1 MNELKTRAWRIQV
14 LIKMNNPNKFDE
26 VRTKIAAV
34 AATASDTDKREV
46 EAIITQAKTGDYQS
60 EKSALTPGMAALL
73 FIEHNPYNRDWKGS
87 WSLEL
92 LRRMDEGQWE
102 ANGDTIRFYRDG
114 AIADGQNRLAAIA
127 LFGKVVEVIIV
138 YGLNRKAILTV
149 DGGKSRYASDEAKL
163 SGIDNAVAKEKIV
176 KMTASYLI
184 KTGDKKAEVRS
195 EVEVSR
201 EITANNRD
209 LETAINL
216 GLESSD
222 KVAKPTLKPIPA
234 ATVAYL
240 LIKGKWPLATIK
252 EKLLLFQSGV
262 SQEGGDDPFFVAAKL
277 IEKSQASTIKR
288 DKLSTTKELG
298 VAIYALVQRQKGV
311 RAVSS
316 AKFRDAVKTQVPTVD
331 YPVETEQQTA

>member
-1 MNELKTRAWRIQV
+1 MNTQ
-14 LIKMNNPNKFDE
+14 NKFDE

-46 EAIITQAKTGDYQS
+46 EKIIAQAKVGDYQS
-60 EKSALTPGMAALL
+60 EKVAMTPGMAALL
-73 FIEHNPYNRDWKGS
+73 FIEHNPYNRDWKGT

-92 LRRMDEGQWE
+92 LRRMEEGQWE
-102 ANGDTIRFYRDG
+102 ANGDTVRFYRDG
-114 AIADGQNRLAAIA
+114 VIADGQNRIAAIA
-127 LFGKVVEVIIV
+127 LFGKVVELIIV

-149 DGGKSRYASDEAKL
+149 DGGKTRYASDEAKL
-163 SGIDNAVAKEKIV
+163 SGIDNAKAKETIV
-176 KMTASYLI
+176 KMAAAYQV
-184 KTGDKKAEVRS
+184 KAGHKAAQIRS

-201 EITANNRD
+201 EIAANNRD

-216 GLESSD
+216 GLDSGD
-222 KVAKPTLKPIPA
+222 RVAKPILKPIPA

-252 EKLLLFQSGV
+252 ERLQLFQSGV

-277 IEKSQASTIKR
+277 IERSQAATKTH
-288 DKLSTTKELG
+288 DKLTTTKELG
-298 VAIYALVQRQKGV
+298 VTIYAMLQREKGV

-316 AKFRDAVKTQVPTVD
+316 AKFRDAVKHQVPAID
-331 YPVETEQQTA
+331 YPIERDQEAA